1 MDAPLVER
9 HSEQIL
15 GVLSCFDRVVITGTL
30 PEICHA
36 QAMSAH
42 LGSRGFRL
50 FDYTQFAEP
59 FREKIRGHAERLAAE
74 SGLTVEFIQRKSFRK
89 EDRIQDILRT
99 RGDHPGLVHIF
110 SAMEPCSSFRPWH
123 NKQTGQTYLR
133 SCEAKCLHYYFY
145 FILEDLGLCYLRVP
159 TWAPFRLQFYYN
171 GHNQLAS
178 QLRKAGIGFHL
189 IDNAFVSIEDFEQ
202 AQRLSDGLRADVLHR
217 TLDEVARWLC
227 PVATQFKGGYHW
239 SLMQLEYATDIVF
252 RSPEDLKPLYEVM
265 VRTAI
270 HAVKPEHVAT
280 FLGRKLDEQSC
291 IEVGNDFHTRI
302 EGTRIKHHLGRN
314 SIKMYDKLG
323 RVLRIETTSNDVT
336 SFKHHRRVEHRD
348 GTWTMKNAQVR
359 KTIYSLPDLQEL
371 MRAANRRYLEFLSAL
386 EDPTDGIRNLE
397 KLSRRAHDGQRTHRG
412 FNLFDSEDRAVFE
425 AIVRGEFDI
434 SGFQN
439 RHLQAFLPDQNAGQ
453 ISRVLKR
460 LRTHGL
466 VKKIGRT
473 YKYYVTQ
480 LGQRVI
486 CAALALRRL
495 FLIPALAKETLS

>member
-1 MDAPLVER
+1 MEAPLVER

-42 LGSRGFRL
+42 LRSKGIRI

-59 FREKIRGHAERLAAE
+59 LREEIRKHAERLAAE
-74 SGLTVEFIQRKSFRK
+74 SGLVIEFIQRKTFRK
-89 EDRIQDILRT
+89 EDRVQELLRA

-110 SAMEPCSSFRPWH
+110 SAMEPCSSFKPWH
-123 NKQTGQTYLR
+123 NKKTGQTYLR
-133 SCEAKCLHYYFY
+133 SNEAKCLHYYFY
-145 FILEDLGLCYLRVP
+145 FVHEDLGLCYLRVP

-171 GHNQLAS
+171 GHNPLARQLS
-178 QLRKAGIGFHL
+178 KAGIGFQL
-189 IDNAFVSIEDFEQ
+189 IDNVFVSIEDFEQ
-202 AQRLSDGLRADVLHR
+202 AQRLSDGLRADMLHR

-227 PVATQFKGGYHW
+227 PVTSHFKGGVHW

-280 FLGRKLDEQSC
+280 FLGRKLDERSC
-291 IEVGNDFHTRI
+291 VEVGNDFHTRI

-336 SFKHHRRVEHRD
+336 SFKHYRRVEHRD
-348 GTWTMKNAQVR
+348 GTWTMKNAPVR
-359 KTIYSLPDLQEL
+359 KSIYSLPDLQDL
-371 MRAANRRYLEFLSAL
+371 MRASNRRYLEFLSAL
-386 EDPTDGIRNLE
+386 DDPSDGIKNLD
-397 KLSRRAHDGQRTHRG
+397 KLSKSTHDGQRTHRG
-412 FNLFDSEDRAVFE
+412 FNLFADEDRAIFE
-425 AIVRGEFDI
+425 AIIRGEFDI
-434 SGFQN
+434 SGFQS
-439 RHLQAFLPDQNAGQ
+439 RHLQTLLPGKNAGQ

-466 VKKIGRT
+466 IKKIGCT

-486 CAALALRRL
+486 CAALTVRRL
-495 FLIPALAKETLS
+495 FLIPALAKETPA

>member
-42 LGSRGFRL
+42 LRSRGFRI

-59 FREKIRGHAERLAAE
+59 FREEIRGHAERLAAE
-74 SGLTVEFIQRKSFRK
+74 SGLPIEFIQRKSFRK
-89 EDRIQDILRT
+89 EDRIQAILRT
-99 RGDHPGLVHIF
+99 RGEHPGLVHIF
-110 SAMEPCSSFRPWH
+110 SAMEPCSSFKPWH

-133 SCEAKCLHYYFY
+133 STEAKCLHYYFY

-202 AQRLSDGLRADVLHR
+202 AQRLSDGLRADGLHR

-227 PVATQFKGGYHW
+227 PVTTQFKGGYHW

-252 RSPEDLKPLYEVM
+252 RNREDLQPLYEVM

-270 HAVKPEHVAT
+270 HAVKPENVAT
-280 FLGRKLDEQSC
+280 FLGRKLDERSSA
-291 IEVGNDFHTRI
+291 EVGNEFHTRI

-359 KTIYSLPDLQEL
+359 KTIYSLPDLQDL
-371 MRAANRRYLEFLSAL
+371 MRASNRRYLEFLSAL
-386 EDPTDGIRNLE
+386 DDPTDGIRNLE
-397 KLSRRAHDGQRTHRG
+397 RLSKSTHDGQRTHRG
-412 FNLFDSEDRAVFE
+412 FNLFDGKDRAVFE

-439 RHLQAFLPDQNAGQ
+439 RHLQDLLPDKSAGQ

-486 CAALALRRL
+486 CAALTVRRL
-495 FLIPALAKETLS
+495 ILIPALAKEILT